1 MQRLK
6 WCLDIG
12 NGVVSYSNR
21 HPLHCRLNNVE
32 KKDALLRMRNKDP
45 GNILETIDRRL
56 VSFGQKYQ
64 HSSQSPFLQFEL
76 H

>member
-1 MQRLK
+1 
-6 WCLDIG
+6 
-12 NGVVSYSNR
+12 
-21 HPLHCRLNNVE
+21 
-32 KKDALLRMRNKDP
+32 MRNKDP

-76 H
+76 HWLKCGGTGNDTSPFKGTLNQGNGC